1 MIGIANGE
9 DSNAASRPAD
19 IEALLTALAEAV
31 AAILQPRRDAWTK
44 AEAAARLA
52 CTESW
57 LEEKARLREIPFTR
71 LSGAIHFTDGHLAE
85 ITAIYEERP
94 ASEKPAA
101 APTAK
106 STPTRRKA
114 EGQVS
119 QFPLAATG
127 AVPLR
132 ARAPRRRGAA

>member
-1 MIGIANGE
+1 MIGSAHGE

-19 IEALLTALAEAV
+19 IDTLLTALAEAV
-31 AAILQPRRDAWTK
+31 AAIQQPRRDAWTK
-44 AEAAARLA
+44 AEAAARLG

-57 LEEKARLREIPFTR
+57 LEEKARVREIPFTK

-101 APTAK
+101 PTAK
-106 STPTRRKA
+106 STPVRRKA
-114 EGQVS
+114 AGEVS

>member
-19 IEALLTALAEAV
+19 IEALLTALTEAV
-31 AAILQPRRDAWTK
+31 AAIHQPRRDAWTK
-44 AEAAARLA
+44 TEAAARLA

-101 APTAK
+101 AATAK
-106 STPTRRKA
+106 KPAKGNPA
-114 EGQVS
+114 QQGP
-119 QFPLAATG
+119 QFPFATTG
-127 AVPLR
+127 AIPLR
-132 ARAPRRRGAA
+132 ARASRRRGAA